1 MYWPHLTLNWLFRFP
16 FFSEFADNRL
26 NQFQSVL
33 KIYDNPEFN
42 NSSGIL
48 ACYSDFGILG
58 IPLQIAFGYLVG
70 RSYRMFK
77 QANVLGIVFY
87 SYIVYSLLELPRFFS
102 FGTLQFFYFMI
113 AVFMFLHMVRRKKIK
128 C

>member
-1 MYWPHLTLNWLFRFP
+1 
-16 FFSEFADNRL
+16 
-26 NQFQSVL
+26 
-33 KIYDNPEFN
+33 
-42 NSSGIL
+42 
-48 ACYSDFGILG
+48 
-58 IPLQIAFGYLVG
+58 
-70 RSYRMFK
+70 MFK
-77 QANVLGIVFY
+77 QANAFGIVFY

>member
-1 MYWPHLTLNWLFRFP
+1 MYWPHLTLNWLFRFS
-16 FFSEFADNRL
+16 FFSKFADNRL

-33 KIYDNPEFN
+33 KIYGNPELN

-48 ACYSDFGILG
+48 AFYSDFVILG

-77 QANVLGIVFY
+77 QSNVLGIVFY

-102 FGTLQFFYFMI
+102 FGTLQFFI
-113 AVFMFLHMVRRKKIK
+113 L
-128 C
+128 